1 MTSKTQAVTVMG
13 LHHLDVE
20 DEESGPIK
28 LKKFVNDISNC
39 IDCKTNPAF
48 FLSSRKVPVCR
59 KHWNVIADLPVTWT
73 KEGKI
78 MLLTGV

>member
-1 MTSKTQAVTVMG
+1 MTPKTQAATVTG

-20 DEESGPIK
+20 DEESGPNK

-48 FLSSRKVPVCR
+48 FLSSRKIPVCR
-59 KHWNVIADLPVTWT
+59 KHWNIIADLPIAWT

-78 MLLTGV
+78 MLLTEV